1 MLLKRREIDLLSR
14 TYDDID
20 LSIINAILHKLAG
33 SYVELSKQKFSSNVV
48 EKCLLFI
55 TETEYQFILD
65 VCFSTVHHKEQEL
78 FEPKAF
84 VSLLCNHFGCYVL
97 QRAISLPIYSKYHD
111 RIYRLI
117 YDNFELL
124 NAHGNNMLNKWKQVL
139 NHNKD
144 YASLFV
150 TKNL

>member
-1 MLLKRREIDLLSR
+1 MGMLLKRREIDLLSR

-65 VCFSTVHHKEQEL
+65 VCFSTVHHKE
-78 FEPKAF
+78 
-84 VSLLCNHFGCYVL
+84 
-97 QRAISLPIYSKYHD
+97 
-111 RIYRLI
+111 
-117 YDNFELL
+117 
-124 NAHGNNMLNKWKQVL
+124 
-139 NHNKD
+139 
-144 YASLFV
+144 
-150 TKNL
+150 